1 MFVGLDRKNNNIRV
15 GDIITSDGDDC
26 GCIILKDDNI
36 YVDFVDNLV
45 SIEDVK
51 LEQCQVIN
59 KIPQKCKC
67 CDEYVKNW
75 NCTTCND
82 KQYLFGVDLATG
94 KDYTI
99 TTRYCDNCE
108 LESTC
113 HKTLCVFE
121 KDI

>member
-1 MFVGLDRKNNNIRV
+1 MHNINNKFI
-15 GDIITSDGDDC
+15 C
-26 GCIILKDDNI
+26 EQ
-36 YVDFVDNLV
+36 YVTR
-45 SIEDVK
+45 
-51 LEQCQVIN
+51 IN
-59 KIPQKCKC
+59 
-67 CDEYVKNW
+67 E
-75 NCTTCND
+75 CTTCND